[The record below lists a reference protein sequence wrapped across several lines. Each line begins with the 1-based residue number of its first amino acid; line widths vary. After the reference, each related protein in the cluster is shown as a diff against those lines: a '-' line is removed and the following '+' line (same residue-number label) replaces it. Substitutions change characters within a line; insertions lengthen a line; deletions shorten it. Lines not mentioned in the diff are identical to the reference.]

1 MARSFRNIPRGATS
15 YVWKYFVLTEKEN
28 QVKCT
33 IMIIGENGEE
43 KVCNEQ
49 VARGGTIKS
58 KFTTSNMVKHLELDH
73 NAIYKK
79 EKLLE
84 LQLKDAKAKKLAAE
98 QVSTYFK
105 PVEQVKQTPAPKRR
119 RLNSGEFGNCSQASD
134 VEFSL
139 QNSHDPRGTSQK
151 VLQVQPMVSEFFGK
165 KKMWGRN
172 DLNSKKLDFVI
183 GQMIA
188 ADKEPFNMVE
198 HWGLEFLCE
207 EMFPKYT
214 LPSRHHIT
222 NSVIPFIYDI
232 SKAKIKNMLDDV
244 AFVSID
250 TDLWSNL
257 AKKNFISL
265 MAHCTFPNFDQQLV
279 VLNSKPFNESHT
291 GHNICNIM
299 KDMIKEWEIP
309 PHKIHNIIHDNASNM
324 NLGLEGEC
332 EYASL
337 RCFIHT
343 TQLVVKDTIL
353 TQKSVQNVLDK
364 ARLLNKHLRQSTN
377 SKNALVRVLKSLKMN
392 PELMTKGDLEV
403 RWDSQREMLLRIIEM
418 KLAIIQLYHELD
430 VAPDVLKKFEFTTAD
445 WVTMHKVCALFG
457 QFHKITKTMSK
468 KYANASEIIPW
479 IAMVKELVNNLAS
492 SLNVYGLMET
502 VKLMRTSV
510 DERFERF
517 LVNKSC
523 ILSTYLDPRFRLP
536 YFKPTRDIYSMHTK
550 ESIEESV
557 IEEFLEINCKAK
569 VFETLQGNLDNPDTV
584 TVECVDT
591 VTDVTPFTPESPVT
605 VNEDPSSE
613 VFGHTFD
620 IAMSIFD
627 EPPIPDDSDEIVD
640 TSRLELQ
647 REMRKYNSQDK
658 TNYDIPAHTWW
669 KKNREVFPLM
679 SQVALKYLSSPPSS
693 VDSERLFSQAGQ
705 ICTQKRTRLTSEH
718 CEMLQFLTVNL
729 KVHGGL
735 KYENYAD

>member
-1 MARSFRNIPRGATS
+1 MAPRPSFRTIPKGVTS
-15 YVWKYFVLTEKEN
+15 YCWKYFVLSEEEHK
-28 QVKCT
+28 VRCT

-43 KVCNEQ
+43 KVCNTQ
-49 VARGGTIKS
+49 VSRGGTVKS
-58 KFTTSNMVKHLELDH
+58 KYNTSNMSRHLEDCH
-73 NAIYKK
+73 K
-79 EKLLE
+79 EIFKAAKDLE
-84 LQLKDAKAKKLAAE
+84 LQLKDAKARRLAAE

-105 PVEQVKQTPAPKRR
+105 PIEQVKQPAPKRK

-139 QNSHDPRGTSQK
+139 QNSHDPRGSSQK
-151 VLQVQPMVSEFFGK
+151 VLQVQPTVSELIGK
-165 KKMWGRN
+165 QKLWGRN
-172 DLNSKKLDFVI
+172 DFNSRRMDFVI

-198 HWGLEFLCE
+198 HWGVDFMCSDF
-207 EMFPKYT
+207 FPKYT
-214 LPSRHHIT
+214 LPSRNHIT
-222 NSVIPFIYDI
+222 GSVIPLIYDI
-232 SKAKIKNMLDDV
+232 SKARIKNMLEDV
-244 AFVSID
+244 AFLSID

-291 GHNICNIM
+291 GHNICKIM
-299 KDMIKEWEIP
+299 NEMIDEWKIP

-332 EYASL
+332 EFASL

-343 TQLVVKDTIL
+343 TQLVIKDTIL

-364 ARLLNKHLRQSTN
+364 CRNLNKHLRQSTP
-377 SKNALVRVLKSLKMN
+377 SRNALVRVLKRLRMN
-392 PELMTKGDLEV
+392 PEMMTLGDIEV
-403 RWDSQREMLLRIIEM
+403 RWDSQYTMLKRIIDLKM
-418 KLAIIQLYHELD
+418 AIMPLYHELE
-430 VAPDVLKKFEFTTAD
+430 VTPEVLKKFEFSNSD
-445 WVTMHKVCALFG
+445 WVLMHKVCALFG
-457 QFHKITKTMSK
+457 QFHKITKAMSK

-492 SLNVYGLMET
+492 SANVYGLIET

-510 DERFERF
+510 DERYEKF
-517 LVNKSC
+517 LLNKSC
-523 ILSTYLDPRFRLP
+523 VLATYLDPRFRLP
-536 YFKPTRDIYSMHTK
+536 YFKPTRDIIPMHSK
-550 ESIEESV
+550 DNIEESV
-557 IEEFLEINCKAK
+557 IEEYLEIKRKAK
-569 VFETLQGNLDNPDTV
+569 LYETNNADTV
-584 TVECVDT
+584 TVDT
-591 VTDVTPFTPESPVT
+591 PDVTPLSPETPVT
-605 VNEDPSSE
+605 VSVNEDPSSE

-627 EPPIPDDSDEIVD
+627 EPPIPDTSDQIVD

-647 REMRKYNSQDK
+647 REIRKYNSQDK
-658 TNYDIPAHTWW
+658 SSYNIPGHTWW
-669 KKNREVFPLM
+669 KKNRETFPLM
-679 SQVALKYLSSPPSS
+679 SQVALKFLSSPPSS

-705 ICTQKRTRLTSEH
+705 ICTNKRTRLTSEH
-718 CEMLQFLTVNL
+718 CEMLQFLAVNL

-735 KYENYAD
+735 RYKDYADVI